1 MRNASPARPVA
12 VSPSRWQMPIRPEG
26 YLDRRPS
33 LTDEEKALMEQYA
46 TAPAGFMTGGRAR
59 NVLTQLARCEAPFLD
74 TAGLTPHMDTTLAAA
89 RRHLFTFMARTGM
102 TFWAWPK
109 EIWVEVIQT
118 APGRTHTSGTR
129 FWMLL
134 LAYLFCDMLYIGA
147 STVYGAMAEVIFG
160 QSVVEAEVNKVRT
173 PLVEAGYAADQKAG
187 GRLQWIT
194 ALCMLINRHP
204 VVETFSAQLIVT
216 VHDLLADI
224 PGTGQMTGRWALMRL
239 QTSLCH
245 LGILDEPAI
254 LDSSHEKTASVPAV
268 WQNDASLDPLWCA
281 WVRAFYDQTPYGHE
295 ISRRQTCHFL
305 LVVGRWLKKYHPD
318 VREPAQW
325 DEALA
330 AEYVAYTCNEARRGD
345 LSPATYKK
353 RAYYQS
359 TPQKLSP
366 GGIDNRLGALRAFF
380 SQLQR
385 RIYLVNGQAHPKLQL
400 TWLSDEAFKTPE
412 DILAARRP
420 NPKDIQEDTWFKLIW
435 AACTLTKDKLS
446 AYSRNPQYPLAYYRA
461 ACLIW
466 VTAARRSDEIRRLSV
481 GCVSREWAPEM
492 VDEQGNQ
499 VEPAEELCYLRVPTN
514 KMRGEFYVPIPSYVA
529 DAIEVWES
537 VRPPNQEALAD
548 RKTHKPTKYLF
559 QYRNEL
565 MGQKFLNGSAI
576 PLLCKIAG
584 VSQTDVVGRI
594 TSHRARATTATW
606 MRKMGMAPSDI
617 GRLLG
622 HTDPLRSLPWYLR
635 EDKHHLGRVYRKANP
650 LERYVAAI
658 LDTDAHAKQE
668 PCIFYY
674 LADGP
679 EGRPRMCGNPHF
691 SRCIHQMRC
700 VECEAFID
708 HEQAEAIE
716 RREGAVLISVPVPL
730 PPVMVAE
737 LNEQDEAGS
746 DTTAKLEALPPPTLP
761 GPAFHFNKKVP
772 LRSAAT
778 ATEDLHARLAYLEA
792 RIAKKRGKADRRSA
806 SLQALLREQAELKAQ
821 VERQKTDG

>member
-1 MRNASPARPVA
+1 MP
-12 VSPSRWQMPIRPEG
+12 MPIHPQT
-26 YLDRRPS
+26 YLDRRPH

-59 NVLTQLARCEAPFLD
+59 NVLHQLARFEAPFLD

-89 RRHLFTFMARTGM
+89 RRHLFTSMARTGLA
-102 TFWAWPK
+102 FWAWPQ

-160 QSVVEAEVNKVRT
+160 QSVVETEVNTVRT
-173 PLVEAGYAADQKAG
+173 PLVEAGYAADQKQG
-187 GRLQWIT
+187 GRLQWVT
-194 ALCMLINRHP
+194 CFCMLINRNP
-204 VVETFSAQLIVT
+204 LVETFSAQLIVT
-216 VHDLLADI
+216 VQELLADI
-224 PGTGQMTGRWALMRL
+224 EGTGQMTGRWALMRL

-254 LDSSHEKTASVPAV
+254 LDPSHQKTAYLPAV
-268 WQNDASLDPLWCA
+268 WQNDASLDPTWFA

-305 LVVGRWLKKYHPD
+305 LVAGRWLNKYHPE
-318 VREPAQW
+318 VKEPAQW
-325 DEALA
+325 DEAVA
-330 AEYVAYTCNEARRGD
+330 AAYVAYTCNEARRGD
-345 LSPATYKK
+345 LSSASSKK
-353 RAYYQS
+353 RAYYQRA
-359 TPQKLSP
+359 PQKLSP
-366 GGIDNRLGALRAFF
+366 GGIDNRLGALRTFF

-385 RIYLVNGQAHPKLQL
+385 RAYTVNGKPYPRLQL
-400 TWLSDEAFKTPE
+400 NWLPQEAFKTPN
-412 DILAARRP
+412 DILAARQP

-435 AACTLTKDKLS
+435 AACTLTKDKLYAS
-446 AYSRNPQYPLAYYRA
+446 SRNPQYPLAYYRA

-466 VTAARRSDEIRRLSV
+466 VTAARRSDEIRRLSL

-492 VDEQGNQ
+492 HDEQGNQ
-499 VEPAEELCYLRVPTN
+499 VEPAQELCYLRVPTN

-537 VRPPNQEALAD
+537 VRPPNQQALED
-548 RKTHKPTKYLF
+548 RKTHKPTNYLF

-565 MGQKFLNGSAI
+565 MGERFLNNSVI
-576 PLLCKIAG
+576 PLLCKLAG

-658 LDTDAHAKQE
+658 LDTNAQAKQH

-674 LADGP
+674 LSDGP

-746 DTTAKLEALPPPTLP
+746 GATTKLEALPPPALP
-761 GPAFHFNKKVP
+761 SPVFHFNKKVP

-778 ATEDLHARLAYLEA
+778 ATEDLHARLAQVEA
-792 RIAKKRGKADRRSA
+792 QISKKQGKADRRSA
-806 SLQALLREQAELKAQ
+806 SLQALLREQAELQARLEAQ
-821 VERQKTDG
+821 EKGR

>member
-1 MRNASPARPVA
+1 MP
-12 VSPSRWQMPIRPEG
+12 MPIHPQT
-26 YLDRRPS
+26 YLDRRPH

-59 NVLTQLARCEAPFLD
+59 NVLHQLARFEAPFLD

-89 RRHLFTFMARTGM
+89 RRHLFTSMARTGLA
-102 TFWAWPK
+102 FWAWPQ

-160 QSVVEAEVNKVRT
+160 QSVVETEVNTVRT
-173 PLVEAGYAADQKAG
+173 PLVEAGYAADQKQG
-187 GRLQWIT
+187 GRLQWVT
-194 ALCMLINRHP
+194 CFCMLINRNP
-204 VVETFSAQLIVT
+204 LVETFSAQLIVT
-216 VHDLLADI
+216 VQELLADI
-224 PGTGQMTGRWALMRL
+224 EGTGQMTGRWALMRL

-254 LDSSHEKTASVPAV
+254 LDPSHPKTAYLPAV
-268 WQNDASLDPLWCA
+268 WQNDASLDPTWFA

-305 LVVGRWLKKYHPD
+305 LVAGRWLNKYHPE
-318 VREPAQW
+318 VKEPAQW
-325 DEALA
+325 DEAVA
-330 AEYVAYTCNEARRGD
+330 AAYVAYTCNEARRGD
-345 LSPATYKK
+345 LSSASSKK
-353 RAYYQS
+353 RAYYQRA
-359 TPQKLSP
+359 PQKLSP
-366 GGIDNRLGALRAFF
+366 GGIDNRLGALRTFF

-385 RIYLVNGQAHPKLQL
+385 RAYTVNGKPYPRLQL
-400 TWLSDEAFKTPE
+400 NWLPQEAFKTPN
-412 DILAARRP
+412 DILAARQP

-435 AACTLTKDKLS
+435 AACTLTKDKLYAS
-446 AYSRNPQYPLAYYRA
+446 SRNPQYPLAYYRA

-466 VTAARRSDEIRRLSV
+466 VTAARRSDEIRRLSL

-492 VDEQGNQ
+492 HDEQGNQ
-499 VEPAEELCYLRVPTN
+499 VEPAQELCYLRVPTN

-537 VRPPNQEALAD
+537 VRPPNQQALED
-548 RKTHKPTKYLF
+548 RKTHKPTNYLF

-565 MGQKFLNGSAI
+565 MGERFLNNSVI
-576 PLLCKIAG
+576 PLLCKLAG

-658 LDTDAHAKQE
+658 LDTNAQAKQH

-674 LADGP
+674 LSDGP

-746 DTTAKLEALPPPTLP
+746 GATTKLEALPPPALP
-761 GPAFHFNKKVP
+761 SPVFHFNKKVP

-778 ATEDLHARLAYLEA
+778 ATEDLHARLAQVEA
-792 RIAKKRGKADRRSA
+792 QISKKQGKADRRSA
-806 SLQALLREQAELKAQ
+806 SLQALLREQAELQARLEAQ
-821 VERQKTDG
+821 EKGR

>member
-1 MRNASPARPVA
+1 MP
-12 VSPSRWQMPIRPEG
+12 MPIHPQT
-26 YLDRRPS
+26 YLDRRPH

-59 NVLTQLARCEAPFLD
+59 NVLHQLARFEAPFLD

-89 RRHLFTFMARTGM
+89 RRHLFTSMARTGLA
-102 TFWAWPK
+102 FWAWPQ

-118 APGRTHTSGTR
+118 APGRTQTSGTR

-160 QSVVEAEVNKVRT
+160 QSVVETEVNTVRT
-173 PLVEAGYAADQKAG
+173 PLVEAGYAADQKQG
-187 GRLQWIT
+187 GRLQWVT
-194 ALCMLINRHP
+194 CFCMLINRNP
-204 VVETFSAQLIVT
+204 LVETFSAQLIVT
-216 VHDLLADI
+216 VQELLADI
-224 PGTGQMTGRWALMRL
+224 EGTGQMTGRWALMRL

-254 LDSSHEKTASVPAV
+254 LDPSHQKTAYLPAV
-268 WQNDASLDPLWCA
+268 WQNDASLDPTWFA

-305 LVVGRWLKKYHPD
+305 LVAGRWLNKYHPE
-318 VREPAQW
+318 VKEPAQW
-325 DEALA
+325 DEAVA
-330 AEYVAYTCNEARRGD
+330 AAYVAYTCNEARRGD
-345 LSPATYKK
+345 LSSASSKK
-353 RAYYQS
+353 RAYYQRA
-359 TPQKLSP
+359 PQKLSP
-366 GGIDNRLGALRAFF
+366 GGIDNRLGALRTFF

-385 RIYLVNGQAHPKLQL
+385 RAYTVNGKPYPRLQL
-400 TWLSDEAFKTPE
+400 NWLPQEAFKTPN
-412 DILAARRP
+412 DILAARQP

-435 AACTLTKDKLS
+435 AACTLTKDKLYAS
-446 AYSRNPQYPLAYYRA
+446 SRNPQYPLAYYRA

-466 VTAARRSDEIRRLSV
+466 VTAARRSDEIRRLSL

-492 VDEQGNQ
+492 HDEQGNQ
-499 VEPAEELCYLRVPTN
+499 VEPAQELCYLRVPTN

-537 VRPPNQEALAD
+537 VRPPNQQALAD
-548 RKTHKPTKYLF
+548 RKTHKPTNYLF

-565 MGQKFLNGSAI
+565 MGERFLNNSVI
-576 PLLCKIAG
+576 PLLCKLAG

-658 LDTDAHAKQE
+658 LDTNAQAKQH

-674 LADGP
+674 LSDGP

-746 DTTAKLEALPPPTLP
+746 GATTKLEALPPPALP
-761 GPAFHFNKKVP
+761 SPVFHFNKKVP

-778 ATEDLHARLAYLEA
+778 ATEDLHARLAQVEA
-792 RIAKKRGKADRRSA
+792 QISKKQGKADRRSA
-806 SLQALLREQAELKAQ
+806 SLQALLREQAELQARLEAQ
-821 VERQKTDG
+821 EKGR

>member
-1 MRNASPARPVA
+1 MTASNPVPQPG
-12 VSPSRWQMPIRPEG
+12 VSVAAWPMPIAAQTYP
-26 YLDRRPS
+26 DRRPH
-33 LTDEEKALMEQYA
+33 LTSQEKELMEQYA
-46 TAPAGFMTGGRAR
+46 TARTGFMTGGRAR
-59 NVLTQLARCEAPFLD
+59 NVLNQLARFDTPFLD
-74 TAGLTPHMDTTLAAA
+74 TVRLRPHTDTAVAAG
-89 RRHLFTFMARTGM
+89 RRHLFGYMAQTGLA
-102 TFWAWPK
+102 FWAWPK
-109 EIWVEVIQT
+109 AVWVEAIE
-118 APGRTHTSGTR
+118 AASGRTHASGTR

-134 LAYLFCDMLYIGA
+134 LAYLFCDVLYVGT
-147 STVYGAMAEVIFG
+147 STVYWPMAETIFG
-160 QSVVEAEVNKVRT
+160 RTLAEAEVSKVRSH
-173 PLVEAGYAADQKAG
+173 LVAAGYAGDQRAG
-187 GRLQWIT
+187 GKLRWVT
-194 ALCMLINRHP
+194 ALCMLVNRNP
-204 VVETFSAQLIVT
+204 CVETFSAQLIT
-216 VHDLLADI
+216 MVHELLSGI
-224 PGTGQMTGRWALMRL
+224 PGAGQIQGRWALLRL
-239 QTSLCH
+239 QTALCS

-254 LDSSHEKTASVPAV
+254 LDLSHQKSAYLPAI
-268 WQNDASLDPLWCA
+268 WQNDATLDPTWLA
-281 WVRAFYDQTPYGHE
+281 WVRAFYDQTPYQHE
-295 ISRRQTCHFL
+295 ITRRQTCYFL
-305 LVVGRWLKKYHPD
+305 LVVGRWLKKYHPE

-330 AEYVAYTCNEARRGD
+330 SEYVTYTCNTAVRGD
-345 LSPATYKK
+345 LSPASYKK

-359 TPQKLSP
+359 APQKLSP

-385 RIYLVNGQAHPKLQL
+385 RIYIVNGQPSPKLYL
-400 TWLSDEAFKTPE
+400 TWLSDEAFKTPD
-412 DILAARRP
+412 DILAARQP
-420 NPKDIQEDTWFKLIW
+420 NPRDIQEDTWFKLIW
-435 AACTLTKDKLS
+435 AACTLTKDKL
-446 AYSRNPQYPLAYYRA
+446 YTHSRNPHYPLAYYRA

-492 VDEQGNQ
+492 HDEHGEP
-499 VEPAEELCYLRVPTN
+499 VEPAQELCYLRVPTN

-576 PLLCKIAG
+576 PLLCQLAG

-635 EDKHHLGRVYRKANP
+635 EDKHHLGRAYRKANP

-658 LDTDAHAKQE
+658 LDTNAQAKQE

-674 LADGP
+674 LADGL

-691 SRCIHQMRC
+691 SRCLHQLKC
-700 VECEAFID
+700 IECEAFID
-708 HEQAEAIE
+708 HELAEAIE
-716 RREGAVLISVPVPL
+716 KREGAITISVPIPL
-730 PPVMVAE
+730 PSQVVVE
-737 LNEQDEAGS
+737 LNEQDEEGKEMAERS
-746 DTTAKLEALPPPTLP
+746 MHLPPPALP
-761 GPAFHFNKKVP
+761 SPAFHFNKKVP
-772 LRSAAT
+772 MRSVT
-778 ATEDLHARLAYLEA
+778 TPTEDLQLRRTQLEA
-792 RIAKKRGKADRRSA
+792 QIAKKQGKTDCRNA
-806 SLQALLREQAELKAQ
+806 SLRALMQELVEVKARLGAQ
-821 VERQKTDG
+821 EKDG

>member
-1 MRNASPARPVA
+1 MRNASPA
-12 VSPSRWQMPIRPEG
+12 SPGAESASRWQMPIHPQTYR
-26 YLDRRPS
+26 DRRPQ

-59 NVLTQLARCEAPFLD
+59 NVLHQLARFEAPFLE
-74 TAGLTPHMDTTLAAA
+74 TTGLTPHMDTTLAAA
-89 RRHLFTFMARTGM
+89 RRHLFSSMARTGLA
-102 TFWAWPK
+102 FWAWPQ

-160 QSVVEAEVNKVRT
+160 QSVVETEVNKVRT
-173 PLVEAGYAADQKAG
+173 PLVEAGYAADQKQG
-187 GRLQWIT
+187 GRLQWVT
-194 ALCMLINRHP
+194 CLGMLINRHP
-204 VVETFSAQLIVT
+204 LVETFTAQLIVM
-216 VHDLLADI
+216 VHELLADI
-224 PGTGQMTGRWALMRL
+224 AGTGQMTGRWALMRL
-239 QTSLCH
+239 QTSLCQ

-254 LDSSHEKTASVPAV
+254 LDLSHQKTAYLPAV
-268 WQNDASLDPLWCA
+268 WQNDASLDPTWCA

-305 LVVGRWLKKYHPD
+305 LVAGRWLNKYHPE
-318 VREPAQW
+318 VKEPAQW
-325 DEALA
+325 DEAVA
-330 AEYVAYTCNEARRGD
+330 AAYVAYTCNEARRGD
-345 LSPATYKK
+345 LSPASSKK
-353 RAYYQS
+353 RAYYQKA
-359 TPQKLSP
+359 PQKLSP
-366 GGIDNRLGALRAFF
+366 GGIDNRLGALRTFF

-385 RIYLVNGQAHPKLQL
+385 RAYTVNGKPYPRLQL
-400 TWLSDEAFKTPE
+400 NWLPQEA
-412 DILAARRP
+412 
-420 NPKDIQEDTWFKLIW
+420 FKLIW
-435 AACTLTKDKLS
+435 AACTLTKDKLYAS
-446 AYSRNPQYPLAYYRA
+446 SRNPQYPLAYYRA

-466 VTAARRSDEIRRLSV
+466 VTAARRSDEIRRLSL

-492 VDEQGNQ
+492 HDEQGNQ
-499 VEPAEELCYLRVPTN
+499 VEPAQELCYLRVPTN

-537 VRPPNQEALAD
+537 VRPPNQQALAD
-548 RKTHKPTKYLF
+548 RKTHKPTNYLF

-565 MGQKFLNGSAI
+565 MGERFLNNSVI

-658 LDTDAHAKQE
+658 LDTNAQAKQH

-674 LADGP
+674 LSDGP

-691 SRCIHQMRC
+691 SRCMHQMRC
-700 VECEAFID
+700 IECEAFID
-708 HEQAEAIE
+708 HELAEAIE
-716 RREGAVLISVPVPL
+716 KRDGAVLISVPVPL
-730 PPVMVAE
+730 PPQMVAA
-737 LNEQDEAGS
+737 LNTQDEAGS
-746 DTTAKLEALPPPTLP
+746 DVTTKLEALPPPLLP
-761 GPAFHFNKKVP
+761 SPAFHFNTKVP

-778 ATEDLHARLAYLEA
+778 SAEDVHARLAHVEA
-792 RIAKKRGKADRRSA
+792 QISKKQGKADRRSA
-806 SLQALLREQAELKAQ
+806 SLQALLREQAELQARLEAQ
-821 VERQKTDG
+821 EKGR

>member
-1 MRNASPARPVA
+1 MP
-12 VSPSRWQMPIRPEG
+12 MPIHPQT
-26 YLDRRPS
+26 YLDRRPH

-59 NVLTQLARCEAPFLD
+59 NVLHQLARFEAPFLD

-89 RRHLFTFMARTGM
+89 RRHLFTSMARTGLA
-102 TFWAWPK
+102 FWAWPQ

-160 QSVVEAEVNKVRT
+160 QSVVETEVNTVRT
-173 PLVEAGYAADQKAG
+173 PLVEAGYAADQKQG
-187 GRLQWIT
+187 GRLQWVT
-194 ALCMLINRHP
+194 CFCMLINRNP
-204 VVETFSAQLIVT
+204 LVETFSAQLIVT
-216 VHDLLADI
+216 VQELLADI
-224 PGTGQMTGRWALMRL
+224 EGTGQMTGRWALMRL

-254 LDSSHEKTASVPAV
+254 LDPSHQKTAYLPAV
-268 WQNDASLDPLWCA
+268 WQNDASLDPTWFA

-305 LVVGRWLKKYHPD
+305 LVAGRWLNKYHPE
-318 VREPAQW
+318 VKEPAQW
-325 DEALA
+325 DEAVA
-330 AEYVAYTCNEARRGD
+330 AAYVAYTCNEARRGD
-345 LSPATYKK
+345 LSSASSKK
-353 RAYYQS
+353 RAYYQRA
-359 TPQKLSP
+359 PQKLSP
-366 GGIDNRLGALRAFF
+366 GGIDNRLGALRTFF

-385 RIYLVNGQAHPKLQL
+385 RAYTVNGKPYPRLQL
-400 TWLSDEAFKTPE
+400 NWLPQEAFKTPN
-412 DILAARRP
+412 DILAARQP

-435 AACTLTKDKLS
+435 AACTLTKDKLYAS
-446 AYSRNPQYPLAYYRA
+446 SRNPQYPLAYYRA

-466 VTAARRSDEIRRLSV
+466 VTAARRSDEIRRLSL

-492 VDEQGNQ
+492 HDEQGNQ
-499 VEPAEELCYLRVPTN
+499 VEPAQELCYLRVPTN

-537 VRPPNQEALAD
+537 VRPPNQQALED
-548 RKTHKPTKYLF
+548 RKTHKPTNYLF

-565 MGQKFLNGSAI
+565 MGERFLNNSVI
-576 PLLCKIAG
+576 PLLCKLAG

-658 LDTDAHAKQE
+658 LDTNAQAKQH

-674 LADGP
+674 LSDGP

-746 DTTAKLEALPPPTLP
+746 GATTKLEALPPPALP
-761 GPAFHFNKKVP
+761 SPVFHFNQKVP

-778 ATEDLHARLAYLEA
+778 ATEDLHARLAQVEA
-792 RIAKKRGKADRRSA
+792 QISKKQGKADRRSA
-806 SLQALLREQAELKAQ
+806 SLQALLREQAELQARLEAQ
-821 VERQKTDG
+821 EKGR